1 MTMATARNK
10 PPITEP
16 TEIPAIAPFLR
27 PLLVPEGEEVASGFD
42 DVGVVVEAD
51 AVGPVSEEVGEEVG
65 EEDVW

>member
-1 MTMATARNK
+1 MATASSM

-16 TEIPAIAPFLR
+16 TETPAIAPELR
-27 PLLVPEGEEVASGFD
+27 PPLLPEGEEVASGFD

-51 AVGPVSEEVGEEVG
+51 EVGLVGEEVG